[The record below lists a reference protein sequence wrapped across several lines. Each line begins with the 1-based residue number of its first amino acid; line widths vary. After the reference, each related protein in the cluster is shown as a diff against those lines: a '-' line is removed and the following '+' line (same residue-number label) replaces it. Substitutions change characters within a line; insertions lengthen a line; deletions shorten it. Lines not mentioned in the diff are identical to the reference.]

1 MNLSERLKAIR
12 EPDSVEGP
20 RRETYEPA
28 PAFDLP
34 PAVTERLDVSPGA
47 EPGQSGASAPVQFA
61 AAPATSA
68 QPTSPALDPEP
79 AAAASAPAQV
89 PRPHDPLAA
98 VKEKAAEEL
107 FERIAS
113 RMNDPSLTEEQLHAL
128 ARAELAEIVAAE
140 QLALTT
146 AERNRLIDEIG
157 ADVLGYGPLEGLLAD
172 PTVSEIMVNRF
183 DQIYVE
189 RSGRLTETAQ
199 RFTGEAQLRRVIE
212 RIVSRVGRRVDES
225 SPLVDARLE
234 DGSRVN
240 AIIPPLAVNGSSLT
254 IRKFAGTPYT
264 AEDLIRFGTVTPE
277 AATVLD
283 AAVRAKLNILVSG
296 GTGTG
301 KTTLLNVLSAFIPVD
316 ERIITIE
323 DAVELQL
330 QQDHVVRLE
339 SRPPNIEGRGEIT
352 IRDLVRNSLRM
363 RPDRIVVGEVRG
375 AESLDMLQAMNTGH
389 EGSIS
394 TIHANSPRDAVAR
407 METLVL
413 MAGMDLP
420 LRAIREQIASA
431 IDLIVQI
438 TRHKDGVRRIT
449 HITEVH
455 GMEGEIVTLQDA
467 FTFDYGGGFDAEGRL
482 LGRLEPT
489 GVRPRFA
496 EHIADHGI
504 ALPVTLFHP
513 TRRELLGE
521 IR

>member
-1 MNLSERLKAIR
+1 MNLNDRLNALQGPGEASPVGRPDADTVR
-12 EPDSVEGP
+12 EPATDAGTSSEQVSPQSPGP
-20 RRETYEPA
+20 APTSGARREH
-28 PAFDLP
+28 
-34 PAVTERLDVSPGA
+34 
-47 EPGQSGASAPVQFA
+47 
-61 AAPATSA
+61 ATA
-68 QPTSPALDPEP
+68 
-79 AAAASAPAQV
+79 
-89 PRPHDPLAA
+89 DPLAA

-107 FERIAS
+107 FARIGA
-113 RMNDPSLTEEQLHAL
+113 RMNDSTLTEEQLHVI
-128 ARAELAEIVAAE
+128 ARSELAEIVAGE
-140 QLALTT
+140 QLALSTG
-146 AERNRLIDEIG
+146 ERNRLIDDIG
-157 ADVLGYGPLEGLLAD
+157 ADVLGYGPIEPLLDD
-172 PTVSEIMVNRF
+172 PSVSEIMVNRY

-189 RSGRLTETAQ
+189 RYGRLIETSY

-212 RIVSRVGRRVDES
+212 RIVSRVGRRIDES

-254 IRKFAGTPYT
+254 IRKFAGTPYKID
-264 AEDLIRFGTVTPE
+264 DLIGFGTLTREV
-277 AATVLD
+277 ATVLD

-301 KTTLLNVLSAFIPVD
+301 KTTLLNVLSGFIPSD

-363 RPDRIVVGEVRG
+363 RPDRIVIGEVRG

-394 TIHANSPRDAVAR
+394 TVHANSPRDAVSR

-420 LRAIREQIASA
+420 LRAVREQIASA
-431 IDLIVQI
+431 IDLVVQI
-438 TRHKDGVRRIT
+438 TRQKDGVRRVT
-449 HITEVH
+449 HVTEVH
-455 GMEGEIVTLQDA
+455 GMEGDVITLQDA
-467 FTFDYGGGFDAEGRL
+467 FTFDYAAGYDDEGRIR
-482 LGRLEPT
+482 GHIIPT

-496 EHIADHGI
+496 ERIAEQGI
-504 ALPVTLFHP
+504 PLPMSLFQP
-513 TRRELLGE
+513 PIREMLGE

>member
-1 MNLSERLKAIR
+1 MNLNDRLNSIR
-12 EPDSVEGP
+12 S
-20 RRETYEPA
+20 
-28 PAFDLP
+28 
-34 PAVTERLDVSPGA
+34 
-47 EPGQSGASAPVQFA
+47 GQDTTGVP
-61 AAPATSA
+61 
-68 QPTSPALDPEP
+68 
-79 AAAASAPAQV
+79 AAASAPSAPVMATFADIEKDTEPEKEVMFHPPAPQYVRPV
-89 PRPHDPLAA
+89 PALDPLAT
-98 VKEKAAEEL
+98 VKERAADEL
-107 FERIAS
+107 FARIGA
-113 RMNDPSLTEEQLHAL
+113 RLNDSSLTEEQLHQI
-128 ARAELAEIVAAE
+128 ARGELADIVAGE
-140 QLALTT
+140 QLALST
-146 AERNRLIDEIG
+146 AERNRLIDDIG
-157 ADVLGYGPLEGLLAD
+157 ADVLGYGPLEPLLDD
-172 PTVSEIMVNRF
+172 PSVSEIMVNRF
-183 DQIYVE
+183 DQLYVE
-189 RSGRLTETAQ
+189 RNGRLMETSH
-199 RFTGEAQLRRVIE
+199 RFTGEPQLRRVIE
-212 RIVSRVGRRVDES
+212 RIVSRVGRRIDES

-264 AEDLIRFGTVTPE
+264 SEDLIQFGTLTREV
-277 AATVLD
+277 ATVLD
-283 AAVRAKLNILVSG
+283 AAVRARMNILVSG

-301 KTTLLNVLSAFIPVD
+301 KTTLLNVLSGFIPRD

-339 SRPPNIEGRGEIT
+339 SRPANIEGRGEIT
-352 IRDLVRNSLRM
+352 IRELVRNSLRM

-394 TIHANSPRDAVAR
+394 TLHANSPRDAVAR

-431 IDLIVQI
+431 IDIIVQI

-455 GMEGEIVTLQDA
+455 GMEGDIVTLQDA
-467 FTFDYGGGFDAEGRL
+467 FTFDHSPGFDAEGRL
-482 LGRLEPT
+482 LGRIEPT

-496 EHIADHGI
+496 ERIAEHGI
-504 ALPVTLFHP
+504 PLPPALFRPDL
-513 TRRELLGE
+513 RDIIGE